1 MNTNALVC
9 NQFFNKIVRIVQGQK
24 TYSAKFRIACK
35 MKWIGFVQPV
45 IRVLVMITG
54 LSLILEACSSG
65 PAKPRETS
73 TSGTIYISADE
84 SFQPVIDSQI
94 KVFESQHPDAHIVVK
109 YKPEAE
115 CLRDLNVD
123 SIRMVIVTRG
133 LSDAEETTLKNKLSF
148 KPAYGPVAYDAVAV
162 IVNNRVKD
170 TTFTMQDIRSMVKG
184 TSGYKYK
191 VLLDGTSATS
201 TVRFV
206 MDSLLKGEALSP
218 NVVAAPNSEGVIN
231 YISENTDAVG
241 LIGVSWIGNRDDTTQ
256 LSFLQK
262 VKIAKIECRGCT
274 GTYVDPV
281 QYNIATGR
289 YPMIRPLYYILKENF
304 DGLGSG
310 FANFLIYEKGQKIFY
325 RAYLLPSRMNFEVRS
340 MQIQQ

>member
-1 MNTNALVC
+1 MKNW
-9 NQFFNKIVRIVQGQK
+9 KGYVRPV
-24 TYSAKFRIACK
+24 FRV
-35 MKWIGFVQPV
+35 WVV
-45 IRVLVMITG
+45 ITAI
-54 LSLILEACSSG
+54 SLILQACSSG
-65 PAKPRETS
+65 PSKPRET
-73 TSGTIYISADE
+73 TVSGTIHISVDE

-123 SIRMVIVTRG
+123 SVRMVIVTRG
-133 LSDAEETTLKNKLSF
+133 LSDKEESTLRNKISF
-148 KPAYGPVAYDAVAV
+148 KPKYDRIAYDAIAV
-162 IVNNRVKD
+162 IVNNQVKD
-170 TTFTMQDIRSMVKG
+170 TVFTMPDIRSMVKG

-206 MDSLLKGEALSP
+206 VDSLLKGEALSP
-218 NVVAAPNSEGVIN
+218 NVVAATNSEGVIEYVSN
-231 YISENTDAVG
+231 NTDAVG

-256 LSFLQK
+256 LSFLKK
-262 VKIAKIECRGCT
+262 VKIAKIECRGCN

-325 RAYLLPSRMNFEVRS
+325 RAYLLPARMSFEVRN
-340 MQIQQ
+340 MQIQ

>member
-1 MNTNALVC
+1 MKWKGLVRP
-9 NQFFNKIVRIVQGQK
+9 V
-24 TYSAKFRIACK
+24 FRI
-35 MKWIGFVQPV
+35 WV
-45 IRVLVMITG
+45 VMTA
-54 LSLILEACSSG
+54 LSLIFQACRTAPSQ
-65 PAKPRETS
+65 PRESATN
-73 TSGTIYISADE
+73 GTIHISADE
-84 SFQPVIDSQI
+84 SFRPVIDSQI
-94 KVFESQHPDAHIVVK
+94 QVFESQHPNAHIVVK

-123 SIRMVIVTRG
+123 SVRMVIVTRG
-133 LSDAEETTLKNKLSF
+133 LSNQEENTLRNKYSF
-148 KPAYGPVAYDAVAV
+148 KPTFGPIAFDAVAV
-162 IVNNRVKD
+162 IVNNQVKD
-170 TTFTMQDIRSMVKG
+170 TTFTMQDIRSLAKG

-191 VLLDGTSATS
+191 MLLDGTSATS

-206 MDSLLKGEALSP
+206 VDSLLRGEKLSP
-218 NVVAAPNSEGVIN
+218 NVVAAANSEAVIDYVSN
-231 YISENTDAVG
+231 NTDAIG

-256 LSFLQK
+256 LSFLRK

-325 RAYLLPSRMNFEVRS
+325 RAYLLPARMNFEVRN
-340 MQIQQ
+340 MQIQ